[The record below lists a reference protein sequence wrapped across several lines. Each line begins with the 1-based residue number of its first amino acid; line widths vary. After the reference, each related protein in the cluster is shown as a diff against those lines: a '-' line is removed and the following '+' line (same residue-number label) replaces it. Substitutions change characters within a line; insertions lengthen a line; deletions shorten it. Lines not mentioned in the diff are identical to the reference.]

1 MFRRRP
7 QPAPELPLSRDD
19 VLAIFVA
26 LADIKAW
33 TLEILR
39 FFREEEDGEEET
51 EP

>member
-1 MFRRRP
+1 VLRRRP

-26 LADIKAW
+26 LADIKSW
-33 TLEILR
+33 TLAILR
-39 FFREEEDGEEET
+39 IVGEEEDGEEEA